1 MINHEPWA
9 PGELV
14 LEPTSAAH
22 CRVMQQIGNVAM
34 QVFEAKAADIANDA
48 IKRAIGYTEP
58 APNQCPKCRSMMNDF
73 RTSEFLGWHGVCVE
87 CFMKEDEL

>member
-1 MINHEPWA
+1 MISHEAWA

-14 LEPTSAAH
+14 LEPTSSAH
-22 CRVMQQIGNVAM
+22 YRVMQQLGNVAM

-48 IKRAIGYTEP
+48 IKRAIGYTDT
-58 APNQCPKCRSMMNDF
+58 ASDQCPKCRAVINGF
-73 RTSEFLGWHGVCVE
+73 NAGVFLGWHGVCVE

>member
-1 MINHEPWA
+1 MISHEPWA

-14 LEPTSAAH
+14 LEPTSATH
-22 CRVMQQIGNVAM
+22 MRVKDELGNVAM

-48 IKRAIGYTEP
+48 IKRAIGYTDP
-58 APNQCPKCRSMMNDF
+58 AHGQCPVCRSIMSDF
-73 RTSEFLGWHGVCVE
+73 HASEFLGWHGVCVE